1 MKSSLIISVL
11 IVLVLIL
18 SYIVFNRETHIFDDT
33 LFKKRESELKQRID
47 SLDNLVKIEIENKIK
62 YEQKLDSL
70 QKLKEKIKYIYVSKN
85 NKIDGSIVNQ
95 GNYFN
100 IIFYKKYLI
109 LTNFFENYFV
119 RIFSSINI

>member
-85 NKIDGSIVNQ
+85 NKIDSASVSDVVSEFKSIFAE
-95 GNYFN
+95 GNV
-100 IIFYKKYLI
+100 K
-109 LTNFFENYFV
+109 
-119 RIFSSINI
+119 